1 MKITFAL
8 CLSFSAALAC
18 LSADAQQ
25 PGDSTRGPHLPL
37 TAFHPGAI
45 WPDNNGL
52 HINAHGGG
60 LLYKKGVYYWF
71 GEFKI
76 AGGAGNRAQV
86 GVSCYS
92 SKDLYNWKSEGIAL
106 KVSDD
111 PQNDIAKGCILER
124 PKVVY
129 NKRTKKYVMWFHL
142 ELLGKG
148 YSAARAGVAVS
159 DNVTGP
165 YQFIRSYRPNPG
177 KMPYY
182 PPGTPASEMVDCAH
196 PAGKSDTFFCRDV
209 PGGQMA
215 RDMTV
220 FVDDDGKAYHVY
232 SSEENFTIQIAELD
246 KDYTRHTGKFTRVYA
261 GHQTEAL
268 ALFKHNGIYYMIGS
282 GCTGWAPNAARWFTA
297 KSIFGPWTFHGN
309 PCEGK
314 DANIT
319 YGGQSTYVLP
329 VEGKKDAFIFIA
341 DKWTPKNPIDG
352 RYLWLPIVF
361 KGDDISV
368 NWMDSWDLSVFGK

>member
-1 MKITFAL
+1 M
-8 CLSFSAALAC
+8 
-18 LSADAQQ
+18 
-25 PGDSTRGPHLPL
+25 
-37 TAFHPGAI
+37 
-45 WPDNNGL
+45 
-52 HINAHGGG
+52 
-60 LLYKKGVYYWF
+60 
-71 GEFKI
+71 
-76 AGGAGNRAQV
+76 
-86 GVSCYS
+86 
-92 SKDLYNWKSEGIAL
+92 SE
-106 KVSDD
+106 
-111 PQNDIAKGCILER
+111 R
-124 PKVVY
+124 
-129 NKRTKKYVMWFHL
+129 
-142 ELLGKG
+142 
-148 YSAARAGVAVS
+148 
-159 DNVTGP
+159 
-165 YQFIRSYRPNPG
+165 
-177 KMPYY
+177 
-182 PPGTPASEMVDCAH
+182 VDCAH
-196 PAGKSDTFFCRDV
+196 PAGKSDAFFCRDV

-246 KDYTRHTGKFTRVYA
+246 KDYTGHTGKFTRVYV

-329 VEGKKDAFIFIA
+329 VEGKKDAFIFMA

-361 KGDDISV
+361 KGDDISI
-368 NWMDSWDLSVFGK
+368 NWMDSWDLSVFDK